1 MASTYA
7 MMSSSC
13 MVSFLSR
20 WFSILAFLL
29 DSASDSLVALAK
41 ATTSFLL
48 MGGEVGLGASYGGR
62 TMEGEG

>member
-1 MASTYA
+1 
-7 MMSSSC
+7 MSLPLGLHPSPLEPSS
-13 MVSFLSR
+13 
-20 WFSILAFLL
+20 FSILAFLL